1 MYTIIDSLQKLQD
14 AKLVL
19 EKEEFIACDT
29 EASDL
34 NTKTATMEGIG
45 FGTKDSTFFIP
56 FPHSFPQGLIEDFL
70 AKLFERTIIFHNA
83 KYDIKLLK
91 HNNLPVPEKIQDTMI
106 MSWLIDEN
114 NSHGLKSLAK
124 QFLGKDPKQW
134 KEIKRQPDL
143 FRGEEDIIK
152 ELADY
157 CMDDVVN
164 TYELFELFNPQLDE
178 QGVRIAYE
186 RVELKLIPVLINM
199 EMRGIRLN
207 VSMLNEKS
215 EKAKKELWRL
225 EKDIVTKIKE
235 KVPKNYPPINI
246 RSPKQLEDI
255 LFNVYKYEVVKE
267 TEKGTKS
274 TDVESLHE
282 IIKRNNLK
290 ETDFL
295 PMLLKFRDLDKVNS
309 TYLVALAE
317 QAGLENVIHAN
328 FLQHGTRTGR
338 LSSNDPN
345 LQNIPSR
352 HDEWDVRT
360 AFIPREGYRFLIA
373 DYSQIELRMLA
384 HFSRDDH
391 MVNTFNEGG
400 DIHATT
406 MKLAGITERRIAKNV
421 NFGIVYGIGPRGL
434 VALIGGKEEHAKR
447 YINRFFEGYPM
458 VRYFIDKVVAKTMQT
473 GTVEM
478 ITGRKRRFHEFQD
491 RRWFNSIARQ
501 AVNTKIQGSAADLI
515 KIAMIK
521 MEQALKEVGAFQL
534 VQIHDEIIIET
545 PVDKMERA
553 RDIINDCMTS
563 ALTLRVPLVANIVEG
578 DHWIKG

>member
-1 MYTIIDSLQKLQD
+1 MYTIIDSLDKLQKAREALD
-14 AKLVL
+14 KVDI
-19 EKEEFIACDT
+19 IACDT

-34 NTKTATMEGIG
+34 DTKKAKIEGIG
-45 FGTKDSTFFIP
+45 FGTKTDTYFIP
-56 FPHSFPQGLIEDFL
+56 YPHSFPQELINDFL
-70 AKLFERTIIFHNA
+70 ASLFSREVIFHNA

-91 HNNLPVPEKIQDTMI
+91 HNNIPTPDKIHDTMI

-114 NSHGLKSLAK
+114 DSHGLKSLAK
-124 QFLGKDPKQW
+124 QYLGKEPKSY
-134 KEIKRQPDL
+134 KELNRQPDL
-143 FRGEEDIIK
+143 FRTEQDIMV
-152 ELADY
+152 ELANY

-164 TYELFELFNPQLDE
+164 TYELYEYFYPRIDTE
-178 QGVRIAYE
+178 GVRIAYE

-199 EMRGIRLN
+199 EMRGIKLD
-207 VSMLNEKS
+207 VSSLQEKS
-215 EKAKKELWRL
+215 EKAKKELWKL

-235 KVPKNYPPINI
+235 KTPKGYPPINI
-246 RSPKQLEDI
+246 RSSMQLEDI
-255 LFNVYKYEVVKE
+255 LFNVFKYEVVKE
-267 TEKGTKS
+267 TEKGKKS
-274 TDVESLHE
+274 VDVESLHE
-282 IIKRNNLK
+282 IIKKNDLK
-290 ETDFL
+290 EHDFL

-309 TYLVALAE
+309 TYFEALVE
-317 QAGLENVIHAN
+317 QAGIENVIRAN

-338 LSSNDPN
+338 LSSNEPN

-352 HDEWDVRT
+352 HDEWDVRS
-360 AFIPREGYRFLIA
+360 AFVPREGYRFLIA

-384 HFSRDDH
+384 HFSRDEH
-391 MVNTFNEGG
+391 MVNTFLEGG

-406 MKLAGITERRIAKNV
+406 MRLAGITERRIAKNV

-434 VALIGGKEEHAKR
+434 VALIGGKEDDARK

-458 VRYFIDKVVAKTMQT
+458 VKYFIEKVQAKTLQT
-473 GTVEM
+473 GKVDM

-491 RRWFNSIARQ
+491 RRWYNTIARQ
-501 AVNTKIQGSAADLI
+501 SVNTKIQGSAADLI
-515 KIAMIK
+515 KIAMIR

-553 RDIINDCMTS
+553 REIINDCMTS

-578 DHWIKG
+578 DKWIKG